1 MEKWKDGC
9 VAGGMGWVRRDVV
22 GQKRW
27 ECHERIGGRT
37 GSMWKWQQR

>member
-27 ECHERIGGRT
+27 ECHERIGVEVAAEMKAG
-37 GSMWKWQQR
+37 QI